1 MTASPG
7 SCVRSSASPTRAG
20 RTTARSITT
29 SLRRHAPSGRRTAP
43 HTRPVAVAELA
54 ARDPCAAERRRS
66 APQCRRPTRAAAL
79 SLSSSHARP
88 SHTRCSMAAVAPRST
103 CRRRRRRH
111 ANVRTCGAARLTAP
125 RTRPSP
131 SRARARAMRLSPR
144 ETVHELLLQF
154 ILVQRSRDAR
164 ARGVGCGCSAA
175 TCACGGGSGS
185 AVGGRRRDAT
195 SSRGG
200 DAGPVPRHAGELR
213 LGDAQRVAK

>member
-1 MTASPG
+1 MTHREKASRPRVSSSTGCSGAVRRPG
-7 SCVRSSASPTRAG
+7 AA
-20 RTTARSITT
+20 
-29 SLRRHAPSGRRTAP
+29 HAP

-88 SHTRCSMAAVAPRST
+88 SHTRSRWRRSRRG
-103 CRRRRRRH
+103 RRRRRRH

-144 ETVHELLLQF
+144 EIVHELLLQF

-175 TCACGGGSGS
+175 TCACGDGSGS

-200 DAGPVPRHAGELR
+200 DAGLVPRHAGELR
-213 LGDAQRVAK
+213 LGDAQRVGK

>member
-1 MTASPG
+1 MRRPG
-7 SCVRSSASPTRAG
+7 AA
-20 RTTARSITT
+20 
-29 SLRRHAPSGRRTAP
+29 HAP
-43 HTRPVAVAELA
+43 HTRPVAAAELA
-54 ARDPCAAERRRS
+54 ARDPCATERRRS
-66 APQCRRPTRAAAL
+66 APQCRRRVRLRCPCRAATRV
-79 SLSSSHARP
+79 HRIRGARW
-88 SHTRCSMAAVAPRST
+88 RRSRRG
-103 CRRRRRRH
+103 RRRRRRH

-154 ILVQRSRDAR
+154 ILVQRARDAR

-200 DAGPVPRHAGELR
+200 DAGLVPRHAGELR
-213 LGDAQRVAK
+213 LGDAQRVGK